1 MQGVARVEEVVVLD
15 ELNAQPLAALHEGA
29 EIVLSTRAAHVSE
42 ARLGVEDPIPTGALP
57 ESDA

>member
-29 EIVLSTRAAHVSE
+29 EIVLSTDHVSE

>member
-29 EIVLSTRAAHVSE
+29 ENVLELLTYLSRSAI
-42 ARLGVEDPIPTGALP
+42 RKWLQALVM
-57 ESDA
+57 